1 MNFYNYRDSV
11 IDDFVDDYKQCQ
23 TLSRDLTNEEVED
36 IHERFEEHK
45 ECFDNHYKEFCNE
58 DAELFTTCIY
68 GNNISASIECNQCNS
83 VIIDDVSIAEN
94 DIDYK

>member
-45 ECFDNHYKEFCNE
+45 KCFDSHYKEFCNE

-68 GNNISASIECNQCNS
+68 GDNISASIECNQCNS

-94 DIDYK
+94 GIDCK

>member
-1 MNFYNYRDSV
+1 MNFNNYKDSV
-11 IDDFVDDYKQCQ
+11 IDNFIDDYKQCQ
-23 TLSRDLTNEEVED
+23 TLSRDLTNEEIKD

-68 GNNISASIECNQCNS
+68 GDNISASIECNQCNC
-83 VIIDDVSIAEN
+83 VIIDDASIAEN
-94 DIDYK
+94 DINYK

>member
-11 IDDFVDDYKQCQ
+11 IDDFIEDYNQCEV
-23 TLSRDLTNEEVED
+23 LSRDLTAKELED
-36 IHERFEEHK
+36 IHERFEEHR

-68 GNNISASIECNQCNS
+68 GDNISASIECNQCNN

-94 DIDYK
+94 SINCK